1 MSVPSPSPSSSP
13 SPLPSSSTSAP
24 QSSPSS
30 SYQPTDRLD
39 NKIAV
44 IVGGAGA
51 IGSETARL
59 LASKGAHIALVHRAS
74 EPERL
79 DEILQTLPGQGH
91 KSYVASVTDSSSLKA
106 VAQQIQNEMGNT
118 NILINAAGF
127 TQSVPLSDLEGLTDE
142 LIDSIFQVNW
152 RGVFATIRAF
162 APQMRE
168 ASDAVIVNISSIA
181 ATTGTG
187 SNLAYAASK
196 AATDLM
202 TKSLAKAL
210 APGMRVVG
218 VSPGVVN
225 TGFVPGR
232 TESFNEKAAASTP
245 LRRVG
250 EANDVAQAILSLTTS
265 LAFTTGT
272 TFVVDGGR
280 HLVA

>member
-1 MSVPSPSPSSSP
+1 MTDTATH
-13 SPLPSSSTSAP
+13 ST
-24 QSSPSS
+24 
-30 SYQPTDRLD
+30 YQPTERLD
-39 NKIAV
+39 HKIAV

-51 IGSETARL
+51 IGAETARL
-59 LASKGAHIALVHRAS
+59 LASKGAKIAIVHRSNDPA
-74 EPERL
+74 RT
-79 DEILQTLPGQGH
+79 DAILKSLAGTGH
-91 KSYVASVTDSSSLKA
+91 KVFTASVTDSASLKA
-106 VAQQIQNEMGNT
+106 AAAQIKSEMGNT

-127 TQSVPLSDLEGLTDE
+127 TQSIPLNDLEALTDE
-142 LIDSIFQVNW
+142 IIDSIFQVNW

-168 ASDAVIVNISSIA
+168 AQDAVVVNISSIA

-210 APGMRVVG
+210 SPDMRVVG
-218 VSPGVVN
+218 ISPGVVN

-232 TESFNEKAAASTP
+232 SESFNQKTASTTP

-250 EANDVAQAILSLTTS
+250 EAMDVAQAILALTTS
-265 LAFTTGT
+265 LAFATGT
-272 TFVVDGGR
+272 TMVVDGGR
-280 HLVA
+280 HLGV

>member
-1 MSVPSPSPSSSP
+1 MTNTNNI
-13 SPLPSSSTSAP
+13 ST
-24 QSSPSS
+24 
-30 SYQPTDRLD
+30 YQPVDRLD
-39 NKIAV
+39 HKIAV

-51 IGSETARL
+51 IGAETARL
-59 LASKGAHIALVHRAS
+59 LASKGAQIAIVHRKN
-74 EPERL
+74 EPERTNAVL
-79 DEILQTLPGQGH
+79 KSLSGSGH
-91 KSYVASVTDSSSLKA
+91 KAYTASVTDSASLKK
-106 VAQQIQNEMGNT
+106 VAEQIKTEMGNT

-127 TQSVPLSDLEGLTDE
+127 TEAVPLNDLEGLTDE

-162 APQMRE
+162 APQMKE
-168 ASDAVIVNISSIA
+168 AKDAVVVNISSIA

-210 APGMRVVG
+210 SPDMRVVG
-218 VSPGVVN
+218 ISPGVVN

-232 TESFNEKAAASTP
+232 SESSNQKAASATP

-250 EANDVAQAILSLTTS
+250 EAEDVAQAILALTTS
-265 LAFTTGT
+265 LAFATGT
-272 TFVVDGGR
+272 TLVVDGGR
-280 HLVA
+280 HLGA